1 MNSIS
6 SKLNRIR
13 LIFRNK
19 IVEIKAIKSFKHSI
33 EIFGKIIGPFITGN
47 HYKMEF
53 WIAKVFVKNG
63 VAKFENEDEITVQKI
78 QKIAN
83 SESHSTDFKKL
94 DPYMYTA
101 INEQMDIVAHTSD
114 ENSRKFRDL
123 FSNTQDLI
131 AIRQRKILSLSQVNA
146 SINVIQNLSEEEK
159 VLLSKLTDNVKDW
172 KIYLL
177 DSKRQK

>member
-6 SKLNRIR
+6 SQLNRIR
-13 LIFRNK
+13 HRFRSK
-19 IVEIKAIKSFKHSI
+19 IVEVKAIKNFKHNT
-33 EIFGKIIGPFITGN
+33 EIFGKIVGPFITGN

-63 VAKFENEDEITVQKI
+63 IMKFVDDNEITIQKI

-83 SESHSTDFKKL
+83 SQSHATDFKKL
-94 DPYMYTA
+94 DPYLYTA
-101 INEQMDIVAHTSD
+101 INEYMDIISHT
-114 ENSRKFRDL
+114 EGGGTRKFRDL

-131 AIRQRKILSLSQVNA
+131 TIRQRKILSLSQVNTSLGMA
-146 SINVIQNLSEEEK
+146 QNLSEEEK
-159 VLLSKLTDNVKDW
+159 ILLSKLTDHVKDW
-172 KIYLL
+172 KLHLL